1 MVAPRPGGKAMLNL
15 KEINRQIMIKA
26 GILPMNIELTEIC
39 TGCRLESFFSHRM
52 ENGAAGRMASF
63 IGFQER

>member
-1 MVAPRPGGKAMLNL
+1 
-15 KEINRQIMIKA
+15 
-26 GILPMNIELTEIC
+26 MNIELTEIC